1 MRVAG
6 QVVEFFEL
14 SENGEVDIRAE
25 DAFQIGK
32 RCDFVAEQQLPQGI
46 RREGERSHNVIVA
59 TERQHYNRDYNITDM
74 NRARVGSV
82 STAHQYWTSRLLKGM
97 IRNRQPLI
105 MLLSRPLMSC
115 YFCVGPK
122 LAGRLN
128 LPVFV
133 IMHSA
138 GNEST
143 EMSTSVGLN
152 LGHRS
157 GLFLTRVRGQG
168 CSRTTRPRL
177 ERQIVGALARSEK
190 LTAVTKPRRPSARER
205 QEAPEAPIS
214 REGHD
219 AEDAHKGLRPENTGP
234 SFRTATFR
242 AGLQGTSPRSA
253 RLRAAMFSRDDGGHG
268 TCLVFKVAVMEN
280 TSKRCESSLKGGCH
294 RTANLRW
301 NSWQIPS
308 AGRECRKRAVRRG
321 DSTTSA
327 LRGVRLVIV
336 CLLAGTGSAQV
347 VGQPPSINPNG
358 LVNAATGHSSSS
370 VPVAARGSIVT
381 IYGSDFSATTVS
393 ANATPIPTQLPGTST
408 RVLFGD
414 VAAPLFYVAPT
425 QINVQVPF
433 EIPDVSSVDLIV
445 QNEYGASTPMKVTL
459 LTQDPGVFSV
469 IRQGSPVD
477 ASNPILPGD
486 TITILA
492 TGLGSVLPPL
502 PSGQAGPSNPAAVVA
517 ITPLVR
523 VGGLAV
529 NVNFAALAPGSVGV
543 YQINASVPS
552 GPGGPKTEV
561 GLEAGVVP
569 AVTGPPGPQGPQ
581 GLPGPIGSAGPQ
593 GQVGATGP
601 QGPTGATGPAGP
613 QGLAGASGPAGPEGA
628 RGLTGATGPQGPQG
642 LTGPTG
648 PAGPQGPIGLTG
660 ATGPQG
666 STGPTGPQGL
676 VWQGAWSNTSTY
688 ACNDGVQFN
697 GTSYIALQSSNI
709 NQQPDLSPAFW
720 SVMAQVGATGPQGLT
735 GGDWP
740 RRATGAD
747 WRDGARRAAGADR
760 PTRGNRTS
768 RADRTHRAPR
778 PGLARRMEQ
787 HFDLCAQ
794 RRCAVQWD

>member
-1 MRVAG
+1 MP
-6 QVVEFFEL
+6 
-14 SENGEVDIRAE
+14 
-25 DAFQIGK
+25 
-32 RCDFVAEQQLPQGI
+32 C
-46 RREGERSHNVIVA
+46 
-59 TERQHYNRDYNITDM
+59 
-74 NRARVGSV
+74 
-82 STAHQYWTSRLLKGM
+82 
-97 IRNRQPLI
+97 
-105 MLLSRPLMSC
+105 
-115 YFCVGPK
+115 
-122 LAGRLN
+122 
-128 LPVFV
+128 
-133 IMHSA
+133 
-138 GNEST
+138 
-143 EMSTSVGLN
+143 
-152 LGHRS
+152 
-157 GLFLTRVRGQG
+157 
-168 CSRTTRPRL
+168 
-177 ERQIVGALARSEK
+177 
-190 LTAVTKPRRPSARER
+190 
-205 QEAPEAPIS
+205 
-214 REGHD
+214 
-219 AEDAHKGLRPENTGP
+219 
-234 SFRTATFR
+234 
-242 AGLQGTSPRSA
+242 
-253 RLRAAMFSRDDGGHG
+253 
-268 TCLVFKVAVMEN
+268 FKVAVMEN

-688 ACNDGVQFN
+688 ARNDGVQFN

-735 GGDWP
+735 G
-740 RRATGAD
+740 ATGSAGPQGLTGVTGPAGPQGPIGLPGATGPQGPTGPTGPQGLA
-747 WRDGARRAAGADR
+747 WQGAWSNTSTYARNDGVQFNGTSYISLQSSNINQQPDLSPAFWSVMAQAGATGPQGLTGATGPAGPQGLTGGTGPAGPQGQTGVTGPVGPQGLTGATGPGGPQGPMGLTGATGPQGPAG
-760 PTRGNRTS
+760 PTGLGPVFLARTS
-768 RADRTHRAPR
+768 GNLSGAAATQYLDPSGVAAVATSDANARMIMPIACAASKLMVFLPTAPGGVASRAFAFVQNGNPSALLTCTISGTATSCSSAASVTLAVGDFISIRTVPSGSPTAS
-778 PGLARRMEQ
+778 Q
-787 HFDLCAQ
+787 
-794 RRCAVQWD
+794 AVVSWTCR